1 MQPERSIESPKPM
14 GVAPWRRVQLALL
27 VLAFTQAGWN
37 PQPAWGKPAPRPP
50 QRAVSSPAAVSSPSA
65 ALLQLLDTHTCVG
78 CPLADA
84 DLVLADLRK
93 ADLRRALLQR
103 ANLSQAQLD
112 GANLQGANLQFTSLL
127 GASLRGADL
136 RGALLEGTDL
146 RQADLS
152 GALLDRS
159 ALAKAHWEQA
169 KGLAHAQLSYAQL
182 HNAGVQAHQAGDAP
196 DAERWF
202 SEAIRRQP
210 EAAVSWVARGIS
222 RSQQGKD
229 QLAADDFR
237 YAATLYDQQGEA
249 ALAKQLRDA
258 SASLTKAPAKG
269 PGGNGMG
276 SQLLGAAAGVIQL
289 LGPLAMMALAPLGI

>member
-1 MQPERSIESPKPM
+1 MQRQH
-14 GVAPWRRVQLALL
+14 A
-27 VLAFTQAGWN
+27 TH
-37 PQPAWGKPAPRPP
+37 RP
-50 QRAVSSPAAVSSPSA
+50 SPAAGSPRGGGPWGTRWA
-65 ALLQLLDTHTCVG
+65 ALLAVVITPTTWSIQPSWGQSTPSATPLAQLLDTHACVG
-78 CPLADA
+78 CLLADA
-84 DLVLADLRK
+84 DLVLADLRQ

-112 GANLQGANLQFTSLL
+112 GAKLQGANLQFTSLL

-152 GALLDRS
+152 GALLDRN
-159 ALAKAHWEQA
+159 ALARAHWEQA
-169 KGLAHAQLSYAQL
+169 KGLALAQLSYAQL

-196 DAERWF
+196 EAERWF
-202 SEAIRRQP
+202 SEAIRRQR

-229 QLAADDFR
+229 QQAADDFR
-237 YAATLYDQQGEA
+237 QAAALYEQQGETA
-249 ALAKQLRDA
+249 RASQLRDA
-258 SASLTKAPAKG
+258 AASLTKAPAKG

-289 LGPLAMMALAPLGI
+289 LGPLAMLALTPLGL